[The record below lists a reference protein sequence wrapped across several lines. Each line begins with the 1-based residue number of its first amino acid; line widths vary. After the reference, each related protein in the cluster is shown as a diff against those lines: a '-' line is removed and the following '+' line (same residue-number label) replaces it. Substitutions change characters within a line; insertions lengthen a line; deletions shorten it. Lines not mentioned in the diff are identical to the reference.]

1 MAARMRF
8 LSHLLE
14 RAAPSASLDKYLFRL
29 FLTSF
34 VSILALLVVV
44 LQTLSLLNK
53 SDEIL
58 AAPGASDIS
67 LLQFVALQAPQY
79 VNQMAPFAT
88 LMAVLATLA
97 NLANRNEI
105 TVMRSE
111 GISPYQIVFPLE
123 IAALVVAIG
132 HFAVQ
137 ELVVVDA
144 TRHLAAWQDSGY
156 TSFAAPVPDSR
167 RHVWL
172 QNDNLIIKAQ
182 RASTIESHA
191 VLDKVTV
198 FAYGTDDLISSV
210 TYADFAWYDKDDWT
224 LFGVRRL
231 DVGTHTFSSFPSEPL
246 NADIPPRR
254 FMTAAVRPEE
264 TSLPA
269 LGRAIRDRRT
279 AGQDSWSL
287 ETSYLHRFIAPAAA
301 LLMPLIGAMAGFGL
315 PRVSGV
321 WKRVAI
327 GGLIGFSYFVA
338 DSLTLAMGMAGS
350 LPPAL
355 AVFAPFIVFGL
366 IGLSLLFRQS

>member
-1 MAARMRF
+1 MAASMKF
-8 LSHLLE
+8 LISLLE
-14 RAAPSASLDKYLFRL
+14 RAAPSPNLDKYLFRL
-29 FLTSF
+29 FLTNF
-34 VSILALLVVV
+34 MSILALLVVV

-58 AAPGASDIS
+58 AAPGATDFS

-79 VNQMAPFAT
+79 VNQMAPFAA

-111 GISPYQIVFPLE
+111 GISAYQIVFPLE
-123 IAALVVAIG
+123 VAALVIAIG
-132 HFAVQ
+132 HFAIQ

-172 QNDNLIIKAQ
+172 QYENLIIKAQ

-198 FAYGTDDLISSV
+198 FTYGADNLISSI
-210 TYADFAWYDKDDWT
+210 TYADFAWYERNDWA

-231 DVGTHTFSSFPSEPL
+231 NVRTHDFSSFPSELL

-254 FMTAAVRPEE
+254 FMIAAIRPDE

-269 LGRAIRDRRT
+269 LRRAIKERRS

-315 PRVSGV
+315 PRVGGV

-327 GGLIGFSYFVA
+327 GGLLGFSYFVA
-338 DSLTLAMGMAGS
+338 DSLTFAMGMAGN
-350 LPPAL
+350 LPPVL
-355 AVFAPFIVFGL
+355 AVFAPFTVFGL
-366 IGLSLLFRQS
+366 IGLGVLFRQT